1 MTRAVGSFPGLAGRP
16 WPGGLWVLPEHLLSP
31 PNKTG
36 EQRGGSQAPRA
47 EPGSWVPLSF
57 LNAPLH
63 LGRGTEQGVG
73 VGGTS
78 EGTEA
83 QASPRTPGQDQA
95 PAPTLLSHT
104 LRRLKI
110 KPAEAVS
117 LWITREWVWGPGV
130 PHSLVCHH
138 WRLISTTPLA
148 PSLKVRQHASAPSCN
163 FSLFPC

>member
-1 MTRAVGSFPGLAGRP
+1 MGASQL
-16 WPGGLWVLPEHLLSP
+16 WPGGHGQEVSGSCLSIRSLPPTRQGS
-31 PNKTG
+31 
-36 EQRGGSQAPRA
+36 RGGSQAPRA

-78 EGTEA
+78 EGIEA
-83 QASPRTPGQDQA
+83 QASPRTQGQDQA

-163 FSLFPC
+163 FSLFPG